1 MVNISKEE
9 METIMHCRKTFLH
22 YNQNAWVKKEN
33 SDFDVSMGSLDS
45 AEVCELVGLFL
56 LNKVE
61 GLIPRQDVGLYRD
74 DGLAVTS
81 LPGPDIERLNK
92 SLKKLFKTHG
102 LTIEI
107 QSGMKTTNFLDV
119 TLYLDS
125 STFRPYRKDNK
136 PPIYI
141 KNSSNHPPHIKKELP
156 RMISKR
162 ITQISSNKE
171 IFKEEAPVYNTA
183 LENSGFSQKLQYS
196 EEPVH
201 QGAKNRRRK
210 REVLWFNPPWNDAV
224 ATNVAAKF
232 LRLVDKHFGKQS
244 PYHRIFNRSTIKVS
258 YSCMPNMAAIIA
270 GHNKR
275 VLGCAEPLTERGCNC
290 RGGANN
296 CILDGKCQTPNI
308 VYKCTVT
315 AAGTDKEYIGL
326 SSNPFKQR
334 YSNHKGSFTH
344 QKHAHST
351 ALSTHIWDL
360 KSRNIPFSTKWSI
373 QKMARPY
380 SKETQNCQLC
390 LTEKTLISLAN
401 TRTSLNKRNE
411 IVSKCRH
418 RDKWLLK
425 HW

>member
-1 MVNISKEE
+1 MDCRLINPAKNHIGTISKHILDNINGQIRKVTRSNQWKNTTEALEWFTNIPSKSSKSFLQFDIVQFYPSISEKLLSDSLIWAGTMVNISKEE
-9 METIMHCRKTFLH
+9 METIMHCRKTFLY

-56 LNKVE
+56 LNKIE

-171 IFKEEAPVYNTA
+171 IFKEEAPVDNTA

-224 ATNVAAKF
+224 A
-232 LRLVDKHFGKQS
+232 
-244 PYHRIFNRSTIKVS
+244 
-258 YSCMPNMAAIIA
+258 
-270 GHNKR
+270 
-275 VLGCAEPLTERGCNC
+275 
-290 RGGANN
+290 
-296 CILDGKCQTPNI
+296 
-308 VYKCTVT
+308 
-315 AAGTDKEYIGL
+315 
-326 SSNPFKQR
+326 
-334 YSNHKGSFTH
+334 
-344 QKHAHST
+344 
-351 ALSTHIWDL
+351 
-360 KSRNIPFSTKWSI
+360 SI
-373 QKMARPY
+373 Y
-380 SKETQNCQLC
+380 
-390 LTEKTLISLAN
+390 
-401 TRTSLNKRNE
+401 
-411 IVSKCRH
+411 
-418 RDKWLLK
+418 
-425 HW
+425 